1 MRTERIQKVLT
12 EWKEESKITHLIL
25 YSLRNGILTIYTD
38 RPGPMIGMQGRLVY
52 KYTDKL
58 KETPYVKEVK
68 IIETDG
74 IF

>member
-1 MRTERIQKVLT
+1 MRTQEVQQLLN
-12 EWKEESKITHLIL
+12 EWKAESKITHLML
-25 YSLRNGILTIYTD
+25 YSLRNGVLTIYTD

-58 KETPYVKEVK
+58 KEISYVKEVK
-68 IIETDG
+68 IQETDG